1 MLKDDLVDNLVK
13 KCNRCGSYNS
23 SDSCFCKNCG
33 DNLEQSV
40 NKIVNEEDYRYESTI
55 DDTQPISL
63 KEIEKQLNGKKL
75 FRKIKIPKITFSRVK
90 SIKFKLKFNIPKF
103 RFNIPK
109 IKFKPANNK
118 KKIIIFA
125 SIILICF
132 SIAAYA
138 YSTPGTKMILSYYAQ
153 NEKSDELISY
163 IEKNKDNVSKKELVS
178 YGMNKILVNNLVSG
192 INFLNEELYNE
203 ENSYDFIGWIIVQ
216 MKNSEVLP
224 EDATKFSAFYIDKYI
239 LNNNGE
245 LETDFWNQYIELMKI
260 YPDEDIKIGFY
271 ANISDLYLNNKLEE
285 SIKVLTALNT
295 IKIGTDSDNETLL
308 SLIEK
313 TKSNT
318 SLIEEKTIENEGI
331 QEKIED
337 NLGEIEAQNLLLTDI
352 TAQVETTN
360 SEIEELKQKLSVKQ
374 NYSYLRYYCVTKHES
389 GVYEII
395 LPKNSNFFGEILSN
409 THAIIY
415 TSDSTLTVNGWGDLN
430 VYDNGY
436 KTVTLKA
443 YGNYKQDLMTYKEV
457 SKSDFTEIDSIQ
469 ATVDENNNT
478 LATLNESKDTYISK
492 ITELEEN
499 NTALEE
505 EKNTLL
511 AALTT
516 MKNDNSSID
525 SQIKDLI
532 KIK

>member
-1 MLKDDLVDNLVK
+1 
-13 KCNRCGSYNS
+13 
-23 SDSCFCKNCG
+23 
-33 DNLEQSV
+33 
-40 NKIVNEEDYRYESTI
+40 
-55 DDTQPISL
+55 
-63 KEIEKQLNGKKL
+63 
-75 FRKIKIPKITFSRVK
+75 
-90 SIKFKLKFNIPKF
+90 
-103 RFNIPK
+103 
-109 IKFKPANNK
+109 
-118 KKIIIFA
+118 
-125 SIILICF
+125 
-132 SIAAYA
+132 
-138 YSTPGTKMILSYYAQ
+138 
-153 NEKSDELISY
+153 
-163 IEKNKDNVSKKELVS
+163 
-178 YGMNKILVNNLVSG
+178 
-192 INFLNEELYNE
+192 
-203 ENSYDFIGWIIVQ
+203 
-216 MKNSEVLP
+216 MKNSKVIP
-224 EDATKFSAFYIDKYI
+224 EDTTKFSAFYIDKYI
-239 LNNNGE
+239 LNNKEE
-245 LETDFWNQYIELMKI
+245 LDTAFWNQYIELMKT
-260 YPDEDIKIGFY
+260 YPDEDIKTGFY

-313 TKSNT
+313 IKSNT

-331 QEKIED
+331 QGKIGD
-337 NLGEIEAQNLLLTDI
+337 NLDEVEAQKLLLTDV
-352 TAQVETTN
+352 TAQIETTN
-360 SEIEELKQKLSVKQ
+360 SGIEELKQKLSVKQ

-469 ATVDENNNT
+469 ATVDENNKT
-478 LATLNESKDTYISK
+478 LATLNESKDTYTSK
-492 ITELEEN
+492 IKELEEN

-511 AALTT
+511 ATLTT
-516 MKNDNSSID
+516 MKDDNSSID
-525 SQIKDLI
+525 SQIKELI